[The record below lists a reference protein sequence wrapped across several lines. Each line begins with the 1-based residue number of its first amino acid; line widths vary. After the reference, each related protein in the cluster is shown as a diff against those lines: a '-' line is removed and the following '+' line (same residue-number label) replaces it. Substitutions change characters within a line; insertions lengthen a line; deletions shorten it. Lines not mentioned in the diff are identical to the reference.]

1 MSAKLRVAAIVAALV
16 MICGLE
22 FLVIRPSADPLPL
35 QPLPLIVAAWILFAG
50 AAWLLRGISVRWAVA
65 LIIIGGIAIQVV
77 AMSAPPQSSDD
88 MYRYMWD
95 GRVQAAGIDPYAY
108 VPSAP
113 QLAHLRD
120 PFLWTAARGSSPY
133 PHCVWPGASLPG
145 HPGARLIPGCTRINR
160 PTVPTIYPPVAE
172 AYFWALHYVTPVRAG
187 STPVQAAAGAC
198 AVLVTLV
205 LLAGLRWLGRD
216 LRWAAL
222 WAWCPTVALEAGN
235 SAHVDVVAVL
245 LTAVAL
251 LVLARRGGRTRGAL
265 LGGTLLGLAIATK
278 MTPVLAGPAVLRRK
292 WWAVIVSAAGAVAA
306 VYVPHVLAVGS
317 KVIGFLPGYLQQE
330 GYDSGQRFA
339 IISAFVPG
347 KAATIIAVAI
357 LGVTGLA
364 VLWFSDPDHPWRGA
378 VVMTGVALAV
388 TTPSYQW
395 YAILLVML
403 VVLDGRP
410 EWLAFAAGSYLA
422 AEPHLG
428 RWRVIHHSQA
438 VGYGLAA
445 LFVALVWVVRI
456 VIARYPRMVFAG
468 TPDDARLLGDGE
480 LAMASATPTDTAG
493 RVDPVSQPGPPIPAG
508 TLPARTLPA
517 GRPGRRGRPCRASQ
531 YRPGQHHLGQ
541 PGPGAA
547 TATTGAGPGRA
558 RGRPGGRRATA
569 ARDHHGRHPR
579 LTACATGRPRA
590 RHQRRLP
597 YRSVTGPP
605 GTGRRH
611 VRHGT
616 LEA

>member
-1 MSAKLRVAAIVAALV
+1 MGMSAKLRVGAIIIALV

-35 QPLPLIVAAWILFAG
+35 QALPLIVVAWMLFVA
-50 AAWLLRGISVRWAVA
+50 AAWLLRGVSLRWSVTLV
-65 LIIIGGIAIQVV
+65 IIGGIAVQVV
-77 AMSAPPQSSDD
+77 AMSVPPHLSDD
-88 MYRYMWD
+88 LYRYMWD

-108 VPSAP
+108 VPSAQ

-120 PFLWTAARGSSPY
+120 PFLWTAARVSSPY
-133 PHCVWPGASLPG
+133 RHCVWPGASLSG
-145 HPGARLIPGCTRINR
+145 HPAANLVTGCTRINR

-172 AYFWALHYVTPVRAG
+172 AYFLALHYVTPVHAG

-251 LVLARRGGRTRGAL
+251 LVLARRSGGTRGAL
-265 LGGTLLGLAIATK
+265 LGGALLGLAIATK

-292 WWAVIVSAAGAVAA
+292 WWAVIISAAGAVAA

-339 IISAFVPG
+339 IIALFASGHMAIV
-347 KAATIIAVAI
+347 IAVAI
-357 LGVTGLA
+357 LGVSGLA
-364 VLWFSDPDHPWRGA
+364 VLRFSDPDRPWRGA

-388 TTPSYQW
+388 TTPNYQW
-395 YAILLVML
+395 YAIVLVML

-410 EWLAFAAGSYLA
+410 EWLAFAAGGYLA

-428 RWRVIHHSQA
+428 RWRIIPHPQA

-445 LFVALVWVVRI
+445 LFVALVWVVRL
-456 VIARYPRMVFAG
+456 VIARYPRMIFADASTG
-468 TPDDARLLGDGE
+468 ADLGLNARLAGAADADGAVGAVAGE
-480 LAMASATPTDTAG
+480 PTG
-493 RVDPVSQPGPPIPAG
+493 GSGQHE
-508 TLPARTLPA
+508 PA
-517 GRPGRRGRPCRASQ
+517 GREPTDQELADQELANHELANHELAGAVAPAGAMVAS
-531 YRPGQHHLGQ
+531 
-541 PGPGAA
+541 GAA
-547 TATTGAGPGRA
+547 HTGRNLTAPAVLPRRKLRPATTTGDERLVNAPQLHEIIPA
-558 RGRPGGRRATA
+558 V
-569 ARDHHGRHPR
+569 PR
-579 LTACATGRPRA
+579 K
-590 RHQRRLP
+590 
-597 YRSVTGPP
+597 
-605 GTGRRH
+605 
-611 VRHGT
+611 
-616 LEA
+616 

>member
-1 MSAKLRVAAIVAALV
+1 MNAKLRAGAVIIALV

-22 FLVIRPSADPLPL
+22 YLVIRPSADPLPL
-35 QPLPLIVAAWILFAG
+35 QALPLIVVAWMLFAA
-50 AAWLLRGISVRWAVA
+50 AAWLLRGVSLRWSVA

-77 AMSAPPQSSDD
+77 AMSVPPHLSDD
-88 MYRYMWD
+88 LYRYMWD

-120 PFLWTAARGSSPY
+120 PFLWTAARVSSPY
-133 PHCVWPGASLPG
+133 PHCVWPGTSLPG
-145 HPGARLIPGCTRINR
+145 HPAAKLVAGCTRINR

-172 AYFWALHYVTPVRAG
+172 AYFLALHYVTPVHAG
-187 STPVQAAAGAC
+187 SIPMQAAAGAC

-205 LLAGLRWLGRD
+205 LLAGLRWLRRD

-251 LVLARRGGRTRGAL
+251 LVLARRSGGTRGAL
-265 LGGTLLGLAIATK
+265 LGGALLGLAIATK

-306 VYVPHVLAVGS
+306 VYLPHVLAVGS

-339 IISAFVPG
+339 IIALFASGRLAIV
-347 KAATIIAVAI
+347 IAVAI
-357 LGVTGLA
+357 LGVSGLA
-364 VLWFSDPDHPWRGA
+364 VLRFSDPDRPWRGA

-410 EWLAFAAGSYLA
+410 EWLAFAAGGYLA

-428 RWRVIHHSQA
+428 RWRVIPHAQA
-438 VGYGLAA
+438 AGYGLAA
-445 LFVALVWVVRI
+445 LFVALVWVIRL
-456 VIARYPRMVFAG
+456 VIARYPRVIFADASTG
-468 TPDDARLLGDGE
+468 ADLGLDARPAGADGAVGAVAGEPADGPGQDEPAGHE
-480 LAMASATPTDTAG
+480 LAGHERAGHELAGAVASAGAMAAAG
-493 RVDPVSQPGPPIPAG
+493 APPAG
-508 TLPARTLPA
+508 AMAAGAAAPTGQSLAAPVLPPRRTL
-517 GRPGRRGRPCRASQ
+517 RP
-531 YRPGQHHLGQ
+531 
-541 PGPGAA
+541 
-547 TATTGAGPGRA
+547 ATTGDERTVNAPKLHA
-558 RGRPGGRRATA
+558 VIPAI
-569 ARDHHGRHPR
+569 PR
-579 LTACATGRPRA
+579 K
-590 RHQRRLP
+590 
-597 YRSVTGPP
+597 
-605 GTGRRH
+605 
-611 VRHGT
+611 
-616 LEA
+616 

>member
-1 MSAKLRVAAIVAALV
+1 MSAKLRVGAIIIALV

-35 QPLPLIVAAWILFAG
+35 QALPLIVVAWMLFVA
-50 AAWLLRGISVRWAVA
+50 AAWLLRGVSLRWSVT

-77 AMSAPPQSSDD
+77 AMSVPPHLSDD
-88 MYRYMWD
+88 LYRYIWD

-120 PFLWTAARGSSPY
+120 PFLWTAARASSPY
-133 PHCVWPGASLPG
+133 PHCVWPGTSLPG
-145 HPGARLIPGCTRINR
+145 HPGTRLIPGCTRINR

-187 STPVQAAAGAC
+187 TTPVQAAAGAC

-205 LLAGLRWLGRD
+205 LLAGLRWLRRD

-251 LVLARRGGRTRGAL
+251 LVLARRSGGTRGAL

-292 WWAVIVSAAGAVAA
+292 WWAVIASAAGAVAA

-339 IISAFVPG
+339 IIGVFVTG
-347 KAATIIAVAI
+347 KAAIVIAVAI

-364 VLWFSDPDHPWRGA
+364 VLRFSDPDHPWRGA

-388 TTPSYQW
+388 TTPNYQW

-410 EWLAFAAGSYLA
+410 EWLAFAGGGYLA

-428 RWRVIHHSQA
+428 RWRVIHHPQA

-445 LFVALVWVVRI
+445 LVVALVWVVRI
-456 VIARYPRMVFAG
+456 VIARYPRMVFAEAPG
-468 TPDDARLLGDGE
+468 DVGLLADGE
-480 LAMASATPTDTAG
+480 LAMASVSSADAADS
-493 RVDPVSQPGPPIPAG
+493 VDPLPQPGPPIPAS
-508 TLPARTLPA
+508 TVPASTTS
-517 GRPGRRGRPCRASQ
+517 AS
-531 YRPGQHHLGQ
+531 
-541 PGPGAA
+541 
-547 TATTGAGPGRA
+547 TTSAGPVPA
-558 RGRPGGRRATA
+558 LPRRKRVQAPAVA
-569 ARDHHGRHPR
+569 ADDRVVNAPR
-579 LTACATGRPRA
+579 LHEIIPA
-590 RHQRRLP
+590 
-597 YRSVTGPP
+597 VT
-605 GTGRRH
+605 RD
-611 VRHGT
+611 
-616 LEA
+616 